1 MEESN
6 AKEPPKPLPH
16 RGRRHAET
24 IRHLRKWIR
33 RQGRNV
39 SGEFLQGAAY
49 KLGSGA
55 VTLIIL
61 WWQTHR

>member
-6 AKEPPKPLPH
+6 AKRRPKHLA
-16 RGRRHAET
+16 RMGRWRT
-24 IRHLRKWIR
+24 NTTCYLRKR
-33 RQGRNV
+33 AGGRGHNLP
-39 SGEFLQGAAY
+39 SQFLQGAAY

-61 WWQTHR
+61 WWEARR